1 MKKFHFQ
8 IGFFIIFGLLCAAAS
23 DFFYR
28 NVLVDS
34 LSDYQEVPFFLWTVV
49 YMPNLL
55 ALGVIGSLSKTV
67 NAVACLT
74 FLVVVANQL
83 YGVYASFCGH
93 IGYLKSFAKED
104 IIYYW
109 VVITAAT
116 WLFFAIGALGFY
128 WAIKKIRGLLTKKS
142 HQKN

>member
-83 YGVYASFCGH
+83 YGVYASFLG
-93 IGYLKSFAKED
+93 IL
-104 IIYYW
+104 
-109 VVITAAT
+109 AT
-116 WLFFAIGALGFY
+116 
-128 WAIKKIRGLLTKKS
+128 
-142 HQKN
+142 